1 MQVLSEAKNQRI
13 VAENRQEWA
22 FQKHVVEKLGGID
35 FFQPLGKMLKFT
47 KYILEGMVL
56 GGPWLCHVMC
66 ANEIND
72 IEIGDYFI
80 QRISD

>member
-1 MQVLSEAKNQRI
+1 
-13 VAENRQEWA
+13 
-22 FQKHVVEKLGGID
+22 
-35 FFQPLGKMLKFT
+35 MLKFT